1 MDPPRAPAGPSPA
14 SFPAHVGR
22 YELLLP
28 LASGGMATVY
38 LARATGLCD
47 FEREVAIKI
56 MHPHLRGSAGFTL
69 DLIEEAKLAVR
80 IRHPNVVP
88 VLDVDEDPFGVFLV
102 MDYIEGDTLG
112 GLLQSAES
120 RGAALPTGIGLRIL
134 VDALGGLH
142 AAHELRDTEGRQVGL
157 VHRDFSPQNILV
169 GVDGTSKLADFG
181 VAKAATR
188 LGHTQTGTLKG
199 KFAYMS
205 PEQARAQ
212 ELDRRCDV
220 WAAGVIAWEI
230 VAQRRLHE
238 AGNDASTL
246 LQIVSRE
253 APRLRQ
259 VRPDTPAALDE
270 AVSRALAMDL
280 RRRCPTAWALARQ
293 ITDACS
299 RGFELAETAE
309 VAEYVTRVVGPK
321 LEERRARVA
330 EMLDLRRKMAT
341 LAYPEG
347 PEPGPAPTLTDAQ
360 MPFYGE
366 GFGASPHDT
375 LLEPAAAL
383 IAHNR
388 AAAPISAPPPETT
401 GTQTATVTTDTM
413 GAFEPRPRHPVRRA
427 LAVLAVAIALAAI
440 TIAGW
445 PRAPAPAADSAAG
458 SETPPGA
465 AMTAGPPGAPT
476 LGGGPDPVAGGAAA
490 ERAERAE
497 STSPARP
504 LASGGAAVAPRGPQG
519 SGQAKR
525 APSARATTKP
535 SPLVPN
541 PYPSGA
547 K

>member
-22 YELLLP
+22 YELVLP

-38 LARATGLCD
+38 LARAKGLAD
-47 FEREVAIKI
+47 FEREVAVKI
-56 MHPHLRGSAGFTL
+56 MHPHLRGSTEFTI

-88 VLDVDEDPFGVFLV
+88 VLDVGDDPFGVFLV

-112 GLLQSAES
+112 GLLQLAAS

-142 AAHELRDTEGRQVGL
+142 AAHELRDPEGRQVGL

-259 VRPDTPAALDE
+259 IRPDTPAALDE
-270 AVSRALAMDL
+270 AISRALAMDL

-293 ITDACS
+293 LSDAC
-299 RGFELAETAE
+299 RQGFELADTTE
-309 VAEYVTRVVGPK
+309 VAEYVTRVAGPK

-341 LAYPEG
+341 IAYPEA
-347 PEPGPAPTLTDAQ
+347 PEPGPALTLTDAQ
-360 MPFYGE
+360 MPFSGE
-366 GFGASPHDT
+366 GLGASPHDT

-383 IAHNR
+383 IAQNR
-388 AAAPISAPPPETT
+388 AAAPISAPPPEAT
-401 GTQTATVTTDTM
+401 GPQTATITTDTM
-413 GAFEPRPRHPVRRA
+413 GAFDLRPRHPVRRA

-445 PRAPAPAADSAAG
+445 PRGPGPAVDSPAG
-458 SETPPGA
+458 SEAPLGAIRAAEPPGVTTLA
-465 AMTAGPPGAPT
+465 VGSAPVPRSTA
-476 LGGGPDPVAGGAAA
+476 V
-490 ERAERAE
+490 ERAEPA
-497 STSPARP
+497 SSARP
-504 LASGGAAVAPRGPQG
+504 LASGGAKAAPRGPQG

-525 APSARATTKP
+525 APSARTTTTP

-541 PYPSGA
+541 PYPSGG

>member
-22 YELLLP
+22 YELVLP

-38 LARATGLCD
+38 LARAKGLAD
-47 FEREVAIKI
+47 FEREVAVKI
-56 MHPHLRGSAGFTL
+56 MHPHLRGSTEFTL

-88 VLDVDEDPFGVFLV
+88 VLDVGDDPFGVFLV

-112 GLLQSAES
+112 GLLQLAES

-142 AAHELRDTEGRQVGL
+142 AAHELRDSEGRQVGL

-259 VRPDTPAALDE
+259 IRPDTPAALDE
-270 AVSRALAMDL
+270 AISRALAMDL

-293 ITDACS
+293 LSDAC
-299 RGFELAETAE
+299 RQGFELADTTE
-309 VAEYVTRVVGPK
+309 VAEYVTRVAGPK

-341 LAYPEG
+341 IAYPEA
-347 PEPGPAPTLTDAQ
+347 PEPGPALTLTDAQ
-360 MPFYGE
+360 MPFFGE
-366 GFGASPHDT
+366 GPGASPHDT

-383 IAHNR
+383 IAQNR
-388 AAAPISAPPPETT
+388 AAAPISAPPPEAT
-401 GTQTATVTTDTM
+401 GPQTATITTDTM
-413 GAFEPRPRHPVRRA
+413 GAFDRRPRHPVRRA

-445 PRAPAPAADSAAG
+445 PRGPAPADNSTAG
-458 SETPPGA
+458 SEAPLGATRAAEPPGA
-465 AMTAGPPGAPT
+465 TPLAGGS
-476 LGGGPDPVAGGAAA
+476 DPVPSSTAA
-490 ERAERAE
+490 ERAEPA
-497 STSPARP
+497 SSARP
-504 LASGGAAVAPRGPQG
+504 LASGGAKAAPRGPQG

-525 APSARATTKP
+525 APSARTTTKP

-541 PYPSGA
+541 PYPSGG